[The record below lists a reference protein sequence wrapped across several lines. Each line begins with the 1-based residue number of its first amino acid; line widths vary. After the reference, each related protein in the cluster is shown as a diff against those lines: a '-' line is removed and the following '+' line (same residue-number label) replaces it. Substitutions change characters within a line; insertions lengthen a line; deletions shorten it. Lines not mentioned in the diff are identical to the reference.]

1 MIEARTGIG
10 RGGRIAKDG
19 IGLIDG
25 GTGVVLSHQRRSV
38 RGDID
43 GDMTPGGTDEIATMT
58 SAGIRDGVG
67 LLEMNGVVIPAA
79 GGTSI
84 DLLRARVPIRLNFLK
99 DGDVHMTTTIAH
111 TATANDYKIRTLP
124 PKTTQIPSKT

>member
-1 MIEARTGIG
+1 MIETRTGIG
-10 RGGRIAKDG
+10 KGGRIAKDD

-25 GTGVVLSHQRRSV
+25 DIGVVLSHQRRSV
-38 RGDID
+38 REDID

-67 LLEMNGVVIPAA
+67 LLEMNGIVNPAA

-84 DLLRARVPIRLNFLK
+84 DLLRARVPVRLSLLK

-111 TATANDYKIRTLP
+111 TTTANDYKTHTHPLKMTL
-124 PKTTQIPSKT
+124 TPSKT